1 MNLHQDKEVFAEL
14 IEATGKTLGMRQIY
28 VEKDYWMTM
37 ALKFLS
43 ESPYVE
49 DVVFKGG
56 TSLSKAY
63 QLIQRF
69 SEDIDLA
76 VNAAHK
82 NDSAKKKLLKDVE
95 DVVTQNLNYLER
107 HERETKGLKFRRTVH
122 QYPRIV
128 DDADFGQA
136 SPDLLIEINA
146 FTLPEPFEIRKLRT
160 FIAEDLTKKGR
171 TELVTHFGLE
181 DFSIRVLS
189 PKRTLIEK
197 MLKIIKDSYSND
209 PVARLS
215 HCIRHLYDICI
226 MLRHD
231 KYKDFIAS
239 NEFKFLC
246 SKCIEDEKAGKFEHS
261 DCFEKPLMNAPLF
274 SNFETWSNLL
284 NATYA
289 EVFSSLV
296 YGDLPD
302 MDEISDA
309 LDLLQK
315 HLK

>member
-1 MNLHQDKEVFAEL
+1 MNLHQNKEAFAEL

-43 ESPYVE
+43 ESSYVE

-82 NDSAKKKLLKDVE
+82 NDSAKKKLLKNVE
-95 DVVTQNLNYLER
+95 DVVTQNLNYLEG
-107 HERETKGLKFRRTVH
+107 HEQETKGSKFRRTVH

-146 FTLPEPFEIRKLRT
+146 LGVIYITRQ
-160 FIAEDLTKKGR
+160 
-171 TELVTHFGLE
+171 
-181 DFSIRVLS
+181 
-189 PKRTLIEK
+189 
-197 MLKIIKDSYSND
+197 
-209 PVARLS
+209 
-215 HCIRHLYDICI
+215 
-226 MLRHD
+226 
-231 KYKDFIAS
+231 
-239 NEFKFLC
+239 
-246 SKCIEDEKAGKFEHS
+246 DEKKM
-261 DCFEKPLMNAPLF
+261 DPNVR
-274 SNFETWSNLL
+274 T
-284 NATYA
+284 
-289 EVFSSLV
+289 VFRFN
-296 YGDLPD
+296 
-302 MDEISDA
+302 
-309 LDLLQK
+309 
-315 HLK
+315 